1 MSRDLKKLLRS
12 EATTL
17 GTWTQIAAPEMVDL
31 IGLNG
36 FSFTIIDCQH
46 GPFGIETAENLAR
59 AADANDIA
67 VALRVSR
74 NDPVEIMKALDAGI
88 RHVVVPNIETAGA
101 AAAAVAATRFG
112 PHGLRGACPCCRS
125 GGHYIRNWQD
135 YVAAEAARVGAIAL
149 VETGEG
155 YRNIEAICATEG
167 LTALMVGPF
176 DLAVSMGFEGNWRA
190 GPVIAAVTAMLEAA
204 RASKLPAIMPV
215 FAPTKDEC
223 VALIER
229 WRGHGVTCFVI
240 GSDKIIV
247 ADAFA
252 SWTGALGHKTESLR
266 DLTFEKRAGRAPDSS
281 ASTPDG

>member
-1 MSRDLKKLLRS
+1 MTRDLKSLLTS
-12 EATTL
+12 KTNVL

-36 FSFTIIDCQH
+36 FEFTIIDCQH
-46 GPFGIETAENLAR
+46 GHFGIETAENLAR

-74 NDPVEIMKALDAGI
+74 NDPVEIMKTLDAGI
-88 RHVVVPNIETAGA
+88 RHVVVPNVETGKEA
-101 AAAAVAATRFG
+101 ADAVAATRFA

-135 YVAAEAARVGAIAL
+135 YVTEEEGRTGAIAL
-149 VETGEG
+149 VETVDGH
-155 YRNIEAICATEG
+155 RNIADICATPQ

-176 DLAVSMGFEGNWRA
+176 DLAVSMGLNGNWRDK
-190 GPVIAAVTAMLEAA
+190 AVLSAVKDMLQAA
-204 RASKLPAIMPV
+204 RDANVPAIMPV
-215 FAPTKDEC
+215 FAPSQSECADLIDE
-223 VALIER
+223 
-229 WRGHGVTCFVI
+229 WREYEVSSFVI

-252 SWTGALGHKTESLR
+252 SWSQVARG
-266 DLTFEKRAGRAPDSS
+266 
-281 ASTPDG
+281 